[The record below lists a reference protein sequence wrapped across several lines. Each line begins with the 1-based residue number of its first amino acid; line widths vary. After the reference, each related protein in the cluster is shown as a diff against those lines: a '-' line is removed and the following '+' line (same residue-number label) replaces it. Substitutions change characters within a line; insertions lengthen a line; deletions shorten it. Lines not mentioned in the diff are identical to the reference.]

1 MALYHSRESG
11 NDIEHILYTPYF
23 FFKNSVA
30 SAEVSNLSLLLLLLA
45 KAVSA
50 SFLSSF
56 SSRK

>member
-1 MALYHSRESG
+1 MALFHSRFRG
-11 NDIEHILYTPYF
+11 NEIEHILYKPYF

-50 SFLSSF
+50 SSLSSF

>member
-1 MALYHSRESG
+1 MALCHSRESG
-11 NDIEHILYTPYF
+11 NDIEHILYKPYF

-30 SAEVSNLSLLLLLLA
+30 SAEVSNLLLLLLA

-50 SFLSSF
+50 SSLSSF

>member
-1 MALYHSRESG
+1 MALCHSRFRR
-11 NDIEHILYTPYF
+11 NDIEHILYKPYF

-30 SAEVSNLSLLLLLLA
+30 SVEVSNLSLLLLLLA

-50 SFLSSF
+50 SALSSF